1 MTSGDRKTV
10 FSMRIIHG
18 SHAKNIFL
26 TEESLGHHFL
36 VLSSH
41 ISCFVF
47 LPLFILTGILKQ
59 NEIIL
64 NYSLLKWTSK
74 ISKLESEW
82 SSCRTRLH
90 MTVLYAAFPSAVSA
104 VLRTTLRRS
113 FSALPERSPALLR
126 NESLQS
132 LYDSLTV
139 QIWCTHAWKN
149 ISFNPPKPIYSL
161 SCHYRE
167 THAWLAF

>member
-1 MTSGDRKTV
+1 
-10 FSMRIIHG
+10 MRIIHG

-41 ISCFVF
+41 ISSFVF

-74 ISKLESEW
+74 ISKLECE
-82 SSCRTRLH
+82 
-90 MTVLYAAFPSAVSA
+90 
-104 VLRTTLRRS
+104 
-113 FSALPERSPALLR
+113 
-126 NESLQS
+126 
-132 LYDSLTV
+132 
-139 QIWCTHAWKN
+139 
-149 ISFNPPKPIYSL
+149 
-161 SCHYRE
+161 
-167 THAWLAF
+167 

>member
-1 MTSGDRKTV
+1 MTSGDRKIV

-26 TEESLGHHFL
+26 TEKSLGHHFL
-36 VLSSH
+36 VLPSH
-41 ISCFVF
+41 ISSFVF
-47 LPLFILTGILKQ
+47 FPLFILTGILKQ

-82 SSCRTRLH
+82 SSCRTRSH
-90 MTVLYAAFPSAVSA
+90 MTALYEAFPSAVSA

-113 FSALPERSPALLR
+113 FSALAERSPALLR

-139 QIWCTHAWKN
+139 QIRCIHAWKN
-149 ISFNPPKPIYSL
+149 ISFNPPKLIYSL

-167 THAWLAF
+167 THARLAF